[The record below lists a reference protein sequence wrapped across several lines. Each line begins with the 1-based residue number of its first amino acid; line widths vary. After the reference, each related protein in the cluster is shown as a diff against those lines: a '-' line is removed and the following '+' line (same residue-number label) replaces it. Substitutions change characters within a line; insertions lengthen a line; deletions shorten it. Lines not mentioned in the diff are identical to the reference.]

1 MSGRLTLG
9 PLLYHWPADTIRDFY
24 FRIADEAPVD
34 SVCVGEVV
42 CVKRLPFLA
51 PHLPA
56 IVGRLESSG
65 KQVVLSSLALIST
78 AREWALMSELAA
90 DADRL
95 VEANEIGVAARL
107 AGRPHAIGP
116 LVNVYNE
123 DTLAFFVARGAERVC
138 LPVEL
143 PHASIG
149 PLAASTPAEL
159 EVQVFGRLPLAI
171 SARCFH
177 ARAHRRHKDSCQ
189 FLCGQDRDGLTAR
202 TMESEPFL
210 AINGTQT
217 LSYTCVNLAGEIATL
232 REAGVKRF
240 RLSPHAVDMVEVA
253 AVFRRLVDAEEDPAG
268 ASARLTELVPGMPFA
283 NGFFHAAAGRTLQQA
298 HAAHGE

>member
-9 PLLYHWPADTIRDFY
+9 PLLFHWSAEKVRDFY

-42 CVKRLPFLA
+42 CVKRMPFLV

-56 IVGRLESSG
+56 IVERLESAG
-65 KQVVLSSLALIST
+65 KQVVLSSLALVST

-90 DADRL
+90 DPDRL
-95 VEANEIGVAARL
+95 VEANEIGAADTL

-116 LVNVYNE
+116 LVNIYNE
-123 DTLAFFVARGAERVC
+123 DTLAFFVERGAERVC

-143 PHASIG
+143 PHTSIG
-149 PLAASTPAEL
+149 PLAASTSAEL

-177 ARAHRRHKDSCQ
+177 ARAHGRHKDSCQ
-189 FLCGQDRDGLTAR
+189 LLCGNDPDGLTIR
-202 TMESEPFL
+202 TLEGEPFL

-217 LSYTCVNLAGEIATL
+217 LSYTCVNLAGEISVL

-240 RLSPHAVDMVEVA
+240 RLSPHAIDMVEVA
-253 AVFRRLVDAEEDPAG
+253 AVFRRLVDAEEEPAD
-268 ASARLTELVPGMPFA
+268 ASARLAKLVPDMPFA
-283 NGFFHAAAGRTLQQA
+283 NGFFHGAAGRTLQQA
-298 HAAHGE
+298 RAASGE